1 MYPHFPSVFL
11 NLFSCRSRS
20 RSTGRER
27 GDRERERGGR
37 REERGGGGGGGAAR
51 EQPQERGGAC
61 ANWLAVNLFFDNLPL
76 TSFVLY
82 HYRMS
87 HDSFR

>member
-37 REERGGGGGGGAAR
+37 REERGGGGGAAR
-51 EQPQERGGAC
+51 EQPQERGGAR

-82 HYRMS
+82 RYRMS